1 MKYINNPT
9 IIADFSKIKNLVY
22 MECKPADD
30 DCLKQDDIACKI
42 VGDIAIT
49 YRVCIEINQDR
60 IVSAALTNT
69 YLANRGLT
77 VKYIHELAI
86 KNSVQLFPA
95 KLETLGE
102 FLNQPD
108 EVMRSEKE
116 QLYVAHT
123 FKSPNGGT
131 RVVFYPGFLKA
142 IATQLKSN
150 LFIIPVSTDESILI
164 ADTDDVD
171 IDAIHE
177 VLVSAN
183 DEHIADGDG
192 AFLSDSMYYFELESC
207 GLFKIENESHSDQM
221 FS

>member
-1 MKYINNPT
+1 MKYINDPT

-49 YRVCIEINQDR
+49 YRVCIEIDDNR

-69 YLANRGLT
+69 YLENRGLT
-77 VKYIHELAI
+77 VKGIHELAI
-86 KNSVQLFPA
+86 KNSPKLFPP
-95 KLETLGE
+95 KLETLEE
-102 FLNQPD
+102 FLDKPAD
-108 EVMRSEKE
+108 ETCSEKE
-116 QLYVAHT
+116 QLYVVHT
-123 FKSPNGGT
+123 FTSPYGGT
-131 RVVFYPGFLKA
+131 RAVFYPDVLKDF
-142 IATQLKSN
+142 ATKLESN
-150 LFIIPVSTDESILI
+150 LIIVPASKDESILI
-164 ADTDDVD
+164 ADTGDVD
-171 IDAIHE
+171 IDAIHD

-192 AFLSDSMYYFELESC
+192 AFLSDSMYYFDLGSC